1 MLCGSHTR
9 YSLTLCSIFFFFFFQ
24 AEDGIRDH
32 CVTGVQTCALPISK
46 LDSENTPTTF
56 GNRTIHSAPRLT
68 GGPELVPVMDD
79 ARLPFLAKFPE
90 GGLDLHPDRDILGF
104 YVDQLRREPDALVHL
119 DDRHHVGLLHLELG
133 RCVVD
138 DRVRDDGPLAAEPET
153 LHLADRLA
161 TTDRADGPWREV
173 AVPAAAALC
182 TDNVVSGL
190 DSPPESGAVDL
201 IRRSPGRL
209 YVWCWCQCHH
219 VSVLSQPRPRWS
231 VRAGRAMRESRSP
244 GPSPRSGSACR

>member
-1 MLCGSHTR
+1 MR
-9 YSLTLCSIFFFFFFQ
+9 PRSLRRSSTPRKRNGVLRHKGQVFGPNSIL
-24 AEDGIRDH
+24 R
-32 CVTGVQTCALPISK
+32 TGRGRL
-46 LDSENTPTTF
+46 E
-56 GNRTIHSAPRLT
+56 NRTRHPMSRST

-90 GGLDLHPDRDILGF
+90 GGLDLHPDRNILGF

-161 TTDRADGPWREV
+161 TADRADGPGREV
-173 AVPAAAALC
+173 DLPAAPALRP
-182 TDNVVSGL
+182 DQVVSAL
-190 DSPPESGAVDL
+190 DLAPESGDGHLNPLA
-201 IRRSPGRL
+201 RRGGRPP
-209 YVWCWCQCHH
+209 W
-219 VSVLSQPRPRWS
+219 RP
-231 VRAGRAMRESRSP
+231 SRP
-244 GPSPRSGSACR
+244 ACG